1 MTLDLDTIHNRNV
14 YNDIS
19 QIFKELRHISFRSM
33 EKNVQREK
41 KEISKLPPIRSYPSV
56 KVKKI
61 SYKLAK
67 ELDDLDSKEGTHVKS
82 ATPSLYNYFF
92 IYLGYITVITILKS

>member
-14 YNDIS
+14 FNDIS
-19 QIFKELRHISFRSM
+19 EIFKEQRQISFLNM
-33 EKNVQREK
+33 EKTVQK
-41 KEISKLPPIRSYPSV
+41 ANKELSKLPPIRSYPSV

-67 ELDDLDSKEGTHVKS
+67 ELEDLDSKEGTHVKS
-82 ATPSLYNYFF
+82 ATPSLY
-92 IYLGYITVITILKS
+92 